1 MFCFLAPFPVIF
13 LTKIV
18 QSYPWQCAIDDT
30 LILTGT
36 IMPAR
41 RSRYM
46 EAEWRKAMF
55 RFILN
60 NIGQLDQDEFDS
72 WADDDFDLAPLLV
85 PFLKTM
91 SVHRDRILAEMH
103 QMFPSEVFDRFKVE
117 HPEIAIDSAD
127 KVIFKI
133 GKELEAIKSIV
144 SSL

>member
-1 MFCFLAPFPVIF
+1 
-13 LTKIV
+13 
-18 QSYPWQCAIDDT
+18 
-30 LILTGT
+30 
-36 IMPAR
+36 
-41 RSRYM
+41 M

-103 QMFPSEVFDRFKVE
+103 QMFPAEVFDRFKVE